1 MKKVVKVLMGI
12 VIGLG
17 VVFALELVGN
27 VVFTKYALNHETA
40 ANFEER
46 LPEEPSMIESISHSI
61 EETAKEIRE
70 QYEDYDDSVPM
81 GVIWENSLDRTVN
94 QKVESLTNLSFE
106 AHSESKPKQSEDSEL
121 KRDLS
126 QDAWETCNS
135 TLNRELLNGSKKQ
148 RIEIVSAKDG
158 SVLKNLATTSEISK
172 LFSDIKTDDWELIF
186 NAPIAKQAK
195 YEYVIYQ
202 ELNLPSGKKM
212 KEVGRYLTYAD
223 QDYVVFKQT
232 FMSLGS
238 PDLYL
243 KVSKDTKSLLNKI

>member
-40 ANFEER
+40 ADFEER
-46 LPEEPSMIESISHSI
+46 FPEKALMIENISHSI

-70 QYEDYDDSVPM
+70 QYEDYDDNVPM

-94 QKVESLTNLSFE
+94 QKVESLTN
-106 AHSESKPKQSEDSEL
+106 
-121 KRDLS
+121 
-126 QDAWETCNS
+126 
-135 TLNRELLNGSKKQ
+135 
-148 RIEIVSAKDG
+148 KDG

-172 LFSDIKTDDWELIF
+172 LFSDIKTDDWKLIF

-202 ELNLPSGKKM
+202 ELN
-212 KEVGRYLTYAD
+212 
-223 QDYVVFKQT
+223 
-232 FMSLGS
+232 
-238 PDLYL
+238 
-243 KVSKDTKSLLNKI
+243 